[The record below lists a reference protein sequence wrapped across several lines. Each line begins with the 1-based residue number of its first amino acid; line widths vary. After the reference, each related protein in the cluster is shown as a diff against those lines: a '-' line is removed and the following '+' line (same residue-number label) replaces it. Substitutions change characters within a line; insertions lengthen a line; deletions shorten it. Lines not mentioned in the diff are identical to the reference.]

1 MDKINQTLEDDEKLI
16 FPSEDRKLKVLNL
29 FNVSEEHILNRILS
43 NDPRLR
49 KINKNE
55 KIDFIPLNKSG
66 IQDILMGND
75 DLALNVW
82 QQEELIMD

>member
-1 MDKINQTLEDDEKLI
+1 MGNDEKLI

-66 IQDILMGND
+66 I
-75 DLALNVW
+75 
-82 QQEELIMD
+82 